1 MKKIIRA
8 TLVLVIILVMI
19 NFHTNISNAVKKD
32 ETDYTET
39 LESVENP
46 ERGFYIPVCV
56 TYKETDNKPIEEKD
70 ISNLVH
76 LRLNIGAF
84 SKAVNGKQDKELTQD
99 MLESFD
105 QTLKLIKANGGTAI
119 IRFAYTFESEK
130 NMEPSLDMILT
141 HIKQLCPIFTENQE
155 AISYIELG
163 FFGPWGEMHSSDIC
177 TEENV
182 SRAIDIMLDNT
193 PEKIKIGVR
202 QPKYYTYWAGV
213 DRAKLNEDV
222 TIKGTRAYRIG
233 LFNDGY
239 LGSESDLG
247 TFENREVE
255 IQWLEKQAL
264 HTLYG
269 GEIVSNRAVGSQLNT
284 AKYMSQEAFRTHT
297 TYLNTEYDEKVMNA
311 WKSEKYDGDDILYRG
326 QTGYTYINNHLGY
339 RFVLR
344 KSEIIESIKQNEK
357 LRLNLNIENVGFAN
371 LVNDKVVTFVF
382 VKDDEMYEIKTN
394 LDATKWNSTEIVNI
408 DFETEL
414 PENMSVG
421 EWKAYLRISQ
431 YGDINADNNYLCIRL
446 ANNGDIWDETLSA
459 NYIGKFTVL
468 EKDIEDSKIGN
479 NIKNEIINDTDS
491 KEDSSKEDSN
501 KNNSVK
507 NVVNSTKDDTTSK
520 QFLPKTGNSFF
531 VIIPLL
537 IIVFIIL
544 SIYFYKMKDMK

>member
-1 MKKIIRA
+1 MKKIVRA
-8 TLVLVIILVMI
+8 TLVLVIVLVMI
-19 NFHTNISNAVKKD
+19 NFHTNISNAIKKD
-32 ETDYTET
+32 EIDYTET
-39 LESVENP
+39 LESFENP
-46 ERGFYIPVCV
+46 ERGFYIPVCI

-70 ISNLVH
+70 IANLVH

-84 SKAVNGKQDKELTQD
+84 SKAVNGKQDMELTQD

-105 QTLKLIKANGGTAI
+105 KTLKLIKANGGTAI
-119 IRFAYTFESEK
+119 VRFAYTFESEK

-182 SRAIDIMLDNT
+182 SKAIDLMLTNT

-222 TIKGTRAYRIG
+222 TIKGTKAYRIG

-269 GEIVSNRAVGSQLNT
+269 GEIVANKSGGTPLNT

-297 TYLNTEYDEKVMNA
+297 TYLNTEYDEKVINA
-311 WKSEKYDGDDILYRG
+311 WKSEIYDGDDTLYKG

-344 KSEIIESIKQNEK
+344 KSEIIESVKQNEK

-382 VKDDEMYEIKTN
+382 VKDDEMYEVKTN
-394 LDATKWNSTEIVNI
+394 LDATKWNSTEITNI
-408 DFETEL
+408 NFETEL
-414 PENMSVG
+414 PANMSVG
-421 EWKAYLRISQ
+421 EWKVYLRISQ

-446 ANNGDIWDETLSA
+446 ANNGDIWDETMGA
-459 NYIGKFTVL
+459 NYIGKFTII
-468 EKDIEDSKIGN
+468 EKNIEDNKIDN
-479 NIKNEIINDTDS
+479 NIKNEITNDTDI
-491 KEDSSKEDSN
+491 KEDIN

-507 NVVNSTKDDTTSK
+507 NVVNVEKDDTTSK
-520 QFLPKTGNSFF
+520 QFLPKTGNRFF
-531 VIIPLL
+531 IIIPLL
-537 IIVFIIL
+537 IIVFTIL
-544 SIYFYKMKDMK
+544 SIYFYKVKDMK